1 VPTSRVVGDKS
12 QTLVMVGGAN
22 LTMMPFMHAGALAL
36 AKAIPGAQQRTLENQ
51 THDVKAEALAP
62 VLVDFFSH

>member
-1 VPTSRVVGDKS
+1 
-12 QTLVMVGGAN
+12 MVGGAN